1 MINVVWGSTKKKM
14 TAKALAAFF
23 ESYDDASGT
32 LYIGYP
38 VMGGPDG
45 PFPIDALL
53 LSPELGAVVFHLVE
67 GRSLGDYWDAQ
78 DEGYAKLQAKLL
90 PYRVLL
96 KGRELAG
103 PIHALT
109 FAPAITNLTGK
120 QKRGYRLAN
129 NQNLRSVIDR
139 LLVIPGRKGSW
150 GSSYADLV
158 QALQSISTIRRGRQK
173 RSTQIADS
181 RGSKLKAL
189 EDSISNLD
197 TQQSRAVIETV
208 AGVQRIRG
216 LAGSGKTIVLALKV
230 AYLHAQNPDWQIA
243 VTFNTRALKGQFEHL
258 INNFVVD
265 QISEEP
271 DWTKIRVINAWG
283 ASGGALQ
290 EGVYYDF
297 CRVHEV
303 EYLDF
308 RKAKAMWGANDAFQ
322 GACEKAI
329 ADTKKF
335 RPKYDVILVD
345 EAQDFSPSFLRLCYE
360 FVKEPKRLIYAYDEL
375 QSLTSN
381 FLPAPEELFG
391 ADANTGKPRV
401 VFKTHQSGQPRQD
414 IILDRCYRNSRPVLS
429 TAHAL
434 GFGIYRKPDG
444 LIQMFDQKSLWL
456 DVGYRVAEGA
466 LEEGEHV
473 TLSRTEE
480 TSPLFLEEHSD
491 IDDLLVFKRFETNE
505 EQTDWLV
512 SSITKNLGDD
522 ELRPDDIIVI
532 NPDPLTTRDAVA
544 SARDK
549 LFAAGINSSL
559 AGVTSSPDVFYQSD
573 SVTFTGIFR
582 AKGNEAGMVYVIN
595 AHECFTGWRGTLA
608 RKRNQLFTA
617 ITRSKAWVRVVG
629 VGPQMDDLI
638 KEFRRIKKN
647 EFQLSFEYPD
657 AATRKQLNIVNR
669 DISAAEQKEIRKN
682 EANMVEILQSL
693 ERGDTMVEDYPKEV
707 IQRLRNILG
716 NA

>member
-1 MINVVWGSTKKKM
+1 V
-14 TAKALAAFF
+14 
-23 ESYDDASGT
+23 
-32 LYIGYP
+32 
-38 VMGGPDG
+38 
-45 PFPIDALL
+45 
-53 LSPELGAVVFHLVE
+53 
-67 GRSLGDYWDAQ
+67 
-78 DEGYAKLQAKLL
+78 
-90 PYRVLL
+90 
-96 KGRELAG
+96 
-103 PIHALT
+103 
-109 FAPAITNLTGK
+109 
-120 QKRGYRLAN
+120 
-129 NQNLRSVIDR
+129 
-139 LLVIPGRKGSW
+139 
-150 GSSYADLV
+150 
-158 QALQSISTIRRGRQK
+158 
-173 RSTQIADS
+173 
-181 RGSKLKAL
+181 L

-230 AYLHAQNPDWQIA
+230 AYLHSQNPDWQIA

-290 EGVYYDF
+290 EGIYYDF

-308 RKAKAMWGANDAFQ
+308 RRAKAMWGANDAFQ
-322 GACEKAI
+322 GACEKAV
-329 ADTKKF
+329 ADAKKF
-335 RPKYDVILVD
+335 KPKYDVILVD

-391 ADANTGKPRV
+391 ADPKTGKPRV

-429 TAHAL
+429 TAHAF

-456 DVGYRVAEGA
+456 DVGYRVADGA

-473 TLSRTEE
+473 TLARTEE

-491 IDDLLVFKRFETNE
+491 IDDLLIFKRFETNE

-512 SSITKNLGDD
+512 SSITKNLGED

-532 NPDPLTTRDAVA
+532 NPDPVTTRDAVA

-573 SVTFTGIFR
+573 SITFTGIFR

-595 AHECFTGWRGTLA
+595 AHECFSGWRGTLA

-617 ITRSKAWVRVVG
+617 ITRSKAWVRITG
-629 VGPQMDDLI
+629 VGSQMDDLI
-638 KEFRRIKKN
+638 KEFKRIKKN
-647 EFQLSFEYPD
+647 DFQLSFEYPT
-657 AATRKQLNIVNR
+657 AATRKELNIVNR
-669 DISAAEQKEIRKN
+669 DITAAEQKEIRKN
-682 EANMVEILQSL
+682 EANLMEILQSL

-716 NA
+716 SI